1 MRMLLLLI
9 PIAMSWTACGQ
20 REVKS
25 GVTEPFPP
33 NFSSIRSTILMPRC
47 ARCHSLV
54 ESRKLLLEK
63 WVVPG
68 SALSSDLF
76 EVIDGGS
83 MPPYGNKL
91 LDEEVE
97 AIRLWIDAGAP
108 ND

>member
-9 PIAMSWTACGQ
+9 PIAMSWSACGD

-25 GVTEPFPP
+25 GVTDPFPAK
-33 NFSSIRSTILMPRC
+33 FSHIRSTILMPRC
-47 ARCHSLV
+47 ARCHGLV
-54 ESRKLLLEK
+54 ESRQLLLEK
-63 WVVPG
+63 WIVPG
-68 SALSSDLF
+68 DAMASELF
-76 EVIDGGS
+76 EAIDSGS

-97 AIRLWIDAGAP
+97 AVRLWIDAGAP

>member
-1 MRMLLLLI
+1 
-9 PIAMSWTACGQ
+9 
-20 REVKS
+20 
-25 GVTEPFPP
+25 
-33 NFSSIRSTILMPRC
+33 MPRC
-47 ARCHSLV
+47 SRCHSLV

-68 SALSSDLF
+68 NAASSDLF
-76 EVIDGGS
+76 EATDGGS

-97 AIRLWIDAGAP
+97 AIRLWIEAGAP